1 MRRKFSEDADIDTA
15 HSARQP
21 GFLRQLF
28 SKLRRYWLVTARP
41 EFVRKSLL
49 LRDGE
54 CRRCGRCC
62 AVAFACPH
70 FVSDSCNIHG
80 NHYRQ
85 CKAFPID
92 ARDTRLIAGLGGEQ
106 CGFSFRAA
114 APKAVPLAVHGVRA
128 MLIALVLS
136 VAAAVGAFFWVGWW
150 ALVLLT
156 PALFVAYFFRD
167 PERFAEDLPPG
178 AVLAPADGKVVAV
191 SDTRMPIAGG
201 PALMID
207 IFLSVFSVHINRS
220 PVAGKVADLRYE
232 RGKFLNAL
240 KSHAA
245 RENENNVIAI
255 DTADGRHL
263 ELKQISGAIARR
275 IVCTVKPGDTLLAGE
290 RVGMIK
296 FGSRTQ
302 LFLPSEAVLRVS
314 VQPGSRVKAGQ
325 TILGYL
331 E

>member
-1 MRRKFSEDADIDTA
+1 M
-15 HSARQP
+15 
-21 GFLRQLF
+21 L

-41 EFVRKSLL
+41 EFVRKSRL

-62 AVAFACPH
+62 AIAFACPQ
-70 FVSDSCNIHG
+70 FDADGCKIHG

-92 ARDTRLIAGLGGEQ
+92 ARDTRLIAGLGKP

-114 APKAVPLAVHGVRA
+114 APKAVPLAVHGAKA
-128 MLIALVLS
+128 MLIALALS
-136 VAAAVGAFFWVGWW
+136 VAAVVMAFFWIGWW

-191 SDTRMPIAGG
+191 SDARMPIAGG
-201 PALMID
+201 PALVID
-207 IFLSVFSVHINRS
+207 IFLSVFNVHINRS

-255 DTADGRHL
+255 DTADGRHF
-263 ELKQISGAIARR
+263 EVKQISGAIARR
-275 IVCTVKPGDTLLAGE
+275 IVCTVKPGDSLVAGE
-290 RVGMIK
+290 RLGMIK

-302 LFLPSEAVLRVS
+302 LFLPVDAHLRVS
-314 VQPGSRVKAGQ
+314 VEPGSRVKAGQ
-325 TILGYL
+325 TVLGYL